1 MLESYRQHV
10 AERAAQGIPPQPLI
24 ARQVRE
30 LCELLVDPPKGEE
43 QFLLDLLA
51 DRIPPGVDGASKV
64 KAEFLAD
71 IANGKQKSPIL
82 DAPRA
87 VELLGT
93 MLGGYNVAPLVAL
106 LSHPTLGE
114 LAGVQLSRTLLVAG
128 AFEDVAAL
136 AKTGV

>member
-24 ARQVRE
+24 ARQVKE
-30 LCELLVDPPKGEE
+30 LCELLMNPPRGEE
-43 QFLLDLLA
+43 KFLLELLA

-71 IANGKQKSPIL
+71 IATGKLKSPIIG
-82 DAPRA
+82 APRA

-93 MLGGYNVAPLVAL
+93 MLGGYNVAPLVGLLTDDELGAL
-106 LSHPTLGE
+106 
-114 LAGVQLSRTLLVAG
+114 AAVQLSRTL
-128 AFEDVAAL
+128 
-136 AKTGV
+136 